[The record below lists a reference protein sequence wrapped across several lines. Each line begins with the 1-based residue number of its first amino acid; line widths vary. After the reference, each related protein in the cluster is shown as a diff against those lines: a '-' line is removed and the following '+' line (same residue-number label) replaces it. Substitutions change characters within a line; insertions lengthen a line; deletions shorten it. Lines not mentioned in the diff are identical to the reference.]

1 MAHSVARSSQIM
13 SKNEIS
19 SVFSRFLRF
28 WRSVHK
34 VSQEELAYRLD
45 SSPRHISRLENGSSR
60 PSEAMVTEIGEAL
73 SLGSRDRNHLL
84 LAAGFAPANEG
95 RDFNS
100 PELKW
105 LRKAMIMNL
114 RALDPYPTS
123 VVDGAA
129 NLLMV
134 NRGWVSFYS
143 HVVEDEELNNVSN
156 LYDFIFDRQG
166 AGNIISDWEDTLSA
180 ILMSIQ
186 QTALFTND
194 ETTKATLER
203 LQRYPSVPEDWQQRA
218 ARTEPMASFKVQIP
232 IDGTLKRFFSVG
244 TMAGALGPNAFASE
258 PRLSIFT
265 LYPEDDSFDFDAL
278 LDESKTHPLLFY

>member
-1 MAHSVARSSQIM
+1 M
-13 SKNEIS
+13 SKIENSKSETA
-19 SVFSRFLRF
+19 SVFSRFLRY
-28 WRSVHK
+28 WRGVHK
-34 VSQEELAYRLD
+34 VSQEELAHRLG

-60 PSEAMVTEIGEAL
+60 PSEAMVTEIAQAL

-84 LAAGFAPANEG
+84 LAAGFAPLNEG

-114 RALDPYPTS
+114 RALDPYPAS

-143 HVVEDEELNNVSN
+143 HVVKDDELNHVTN
-156 LYDFIFDRQG
+156 LYDFIFDRHG
-166 AGNIISDWEDTLSA
+166 AGNIVSDWEDTLSA

-194 ETTKATLER
+194 ETVWSTLER
-203 LQRYPSVPEDWQQRA
+203 LQKYPSVPDDWPQRA
-218 ARTEPMASFKVQIP
+218 ARTEPMASFRVQIP

-265 LYPEDDSFDFDAL
+265 LYPEDESFDIDAL